1 MVATIGASARPL
13 ICGEGQDS
21 SKRIDV
27 FERMK
32 ADAAESPR
40 GIVATQRHIRVRAML
55 HGT

>member
-27 FERMK
+27 FERTK
-32 ADAAESPR
+32 ADAAELPR